1 MFKGFGLFKEK
12 YGNDAINEYFKV
24 LNKYKFKF
32 GISKYSH
39 HTDHINIMAR
49 MNFQYL
55 QCLDLINPKYVEHYK
70 KLWNHED
77 DNYDILDEKNDG
89 KIIKLAKYSTDLFEK
104 IAGGSKFHMLKFLGA
119 TDSEMFDLL
128 NNYIKAVYINDIM
141 LKDPC
146 IKRMIIKK
154 CRKLIEEMKLGKIYC
169 RGFYHTVV
177 GDIIAYLEYIS
188 GMQPIGILNEHEFL
202 TQTIFNDNSD
212 VISFRSPLV
221 CPSEVNKIKMRTGE
235 DFNNWFGHFKNQDI
249 VMINMY
255 DLSMPVQGGMDADG
269 DAVFL
274 SDEPLLVDNKIN
286 KTMVIDIDDKITA
299 KKVPYN
305 QENITQYE
313 LNSRDSRIG
322 EITNIATSI
331 LNKYTDDEK
340 LKQLYSDDVSLLRLY
355 QGKEIDSIKTGV
367 RWNITKRLR
376 NNLKKLPYFLLY
388 NYEDKL
394 KKYNIIN
401 KKNKNLPEGSKIKK
415 NAFNSPSQM
424 NELCDYINR
433 WEKKKILW
441 NNKYEHTE
449 VLLIDHDIETND
461 KYIYKQMKRLNRD
474 FNTEWSLMLKEKNE
488 NPEIDLHKCLNK
500 YKSLVLGFSENK
512 KMLANYFINASY
524 GSDSYNKILC
534 WYIFG
539 DEMIENLTKNSP
551 VLKNNKFVE
560 VKNPNKGQYEYLG
573 KYYNI
578 EEV

>member
-12 YGNDAINEYFKV
+12 YGDEAINEYFKV
-24 LNKYKFKF
+24 LDKYKFKF

-119 TDSEMFDLL
+119 TDGEMFDLL

-146 IKRMIIKK
+146 IKRMIFKK
-154 CRKLIEEMKLGKIYC
+154 CKKLIEEMKLGKIYC

-177 GDIIAYLEYIS
+177 GDIVGYLEYVS
-188 GMQPIGILNEHEFL
+188 GMEPVGVLNEHEFL

-212 VISFRSPLV
+212 VVSFRSPLV

-235 DFNNWFGHFKNQDI
+235 NFNNWFGHFRNQDV

-274 SDEPLLVDNKIN
+274 SDEPLLVDNKID

-305 QENITQYE
+305 QENIIQYE

-331 LNKYTDDEK
+331 LNKCPEDEK
-340 LKQLYSDDVSLLRLY
+340 IKRLYSDDVSLLRLY

-394 KKYNIIN
+394 RKYHVIK
-401 KKNKNLPEGSKIKK
+401 KKNKELDEQNKIPK

-424 NELCDYINR
+424 NELCDYINM

-441 NNKYEHTE
+441 NTSYENTG
-449 VLLIDHDIETND
+449 VLLTDHDINADND
-461 KYIYKQMKRLNRD
+461 YIIKQLRKLNRC
-474 FNTEWSLMLKEKNE
+474 FEKEWKLLLKEKDKDSS
-488 NPEIDLHKCLNK
+488 IDLHKCLNK
-500 YKSLVLGFSENK
+500 YKSLILGFLDDK
-512 KMLANYFINASY
+512 KLLANYFINVSY
-524 GSDSYNKILC
+524 SSKSTSKILC

-539 DEMIENLTKNSP
+539 DIMIENLIKNSP
-551 VLKNNKFVE
+551 KFSGSKYVE
-560 VKNPNKGQYEYLG
+560 VKDREEAKYEYLG
-573 KYYNI
+573 KYYKV
-578 EEV
+578 EDL